1 MNFETEKY
9 EYLLH
14 TWGGFYNEEHKAK
27 HGLEPGYFWF
37 STADERKKFLDNLK
51 EAEKKYEAHY
61 LASSFEEG
69 KYVRYRT
76 VARMKL
82 VYKGKE
88 YPYEY
93 DFGFGY
99 PVDSAHYMWEDGNYS
114 CDCNKSLF
122 LSRVHEEVS
131 ELDCGDTIETR
142 DFIVTQERT
151 SCAQDSAPE
160 EAVEARF
167 TDSQQPQAKTGEV
180 DFGK

>member
-37 STADERKKFLDNLK
+37 STTDERQKFLDNLK
-51 EAEKKYEAHY
+51 EVEKKYDAHY

-69 KYVRYRT
+69 KHVRYRT
-76 VARMKL
+76 IARMKL
-82 VYKGKE
+82 VYNGKE

-99 PVDSAHYMWEDGNYS
+99 PVESAHYMLEDGNYS

-122 LSRVHEEVS
+122 LSRIHEEVP
-131 ELDCGDTIETR
+131 ELNCGGTIETR
-142 DFIVTQERT
+142 DFIVTQERP
-151 SCAQDSAPE
+151 SWAQ
-160 EAVEARF
+160 EARQ
-167 TDSQQPQAKTGEV
+167 DNAE
-180 DFGK
+180 